1 MHIIEHNQS
10 NGDDNLGNY
19 IRKDMRGRTPKDG
32 VTKNGPCNNLSA
44 LILSNKMKQ
53 LRIQSSI
60 PTSLLK
66 KCVDVFAPVIANLA
80 NISFTEGMF
89 PTRYKKAQVT
99 PLLKKDGMDPESV
112 SSYRPISNLNT
123 ISKILEKLF
132 MACHKPHISR
142 SNNFHIFQSAYR
154 RYHSTETALL
164 KILDDVYFSIEAKQ
178 TTCLAALDLSAVFD
192 TIDHE
197 TLIRRL
203 RSSFGVEDESLSWI
217 SSYLTDRWQHVKF
230 DSISSTPLRCVPQG
244 SVLRP
249 LQFIA

>member
-1 MHIIEHNQS
+1 MKKIADFKTEILRRLGGIPVEPLRWDCAHSGATLSKLQPVTVDEVAKIINS
-10 NGDDNLGNY
+10 MPGKCSPMD
-19 IRKDMRGRTPKDG
+19 
-32 VTKNGPCNNLSA
+32 
-44 LILSNKMKQ
+44 
-53 LRIQSSI
+53 SI

-80 NISFTEGMF
+80 NISFAEGVF

-99 PLLKKDGMDPESV
+99 PLLKKDGMDPELV
-112 SSYRPISNLNT
+112 SSYWPISNLNT

-132 MACHKPHISR
+132 MARLKPHISR

-164 KILDDVYFSIEAKQ
+164 KILDDVYSSIDAKQ
-178 TTCLAALDLSAVFD
+178 TTCLAALDLSAAFD

-217 SSYLTDRWQHVKF
+217 SSYLTDR
-230 DSISSTPLRCVPQG
+230 
-244 SVLRP
+244 
-249 LQFIA
+249 